1 MKKVVITGSAG
12 FIGFHTSKKFL
23 ENGWKVIGIDSIN
36 DYYDPKIKVDRNK
49 LLLDDVSGNYSFA
62 KIDIS
67 DRKVRDILS
76 DSSPDL
82 IVNLAAQAGV
92 RHSIEHPEDY
102 LKSNI
107 DGFLNILEFVRTSK
121 KIDRVIY
128 ASTSSVYGGNLRSPF
143 SETHPVDHPLQFYA
157 VTKKTNELMAHAYSN
172 LYGISCIG
180 LRFFTVYGPWGRP
193 DMALFKFTK
202 NIIEGK
208 KIDVYNNGN
217 HSRDFT
223 YVEDIAQGIFLASI
237 SKKNIKVS
245 DFDSLDPSV
254 SFCNSRI
261 FNLGRGRPESLEDF
275 ISEIEVN
282 VGKNAIKNYLPLQ
295 MGDVPHTSADIES
308 LVNFSGYS
316 PKTSIKE
323 GVKNFVDWYL
333 DYYNIEK

>member
-143 SETHPVDHPLQFYA
+143 SETHSVDHPLQFYA

-193 DMALFKFTK
+193 DMALFKFTDAIYK
-202 NIIEGK
+202 EKPIE
-208 KIDVYNNGN
+208 VFNNGN
-217 HSRDFT
+217 MIRDFT
-223 YVEDIAQGIFLASI
+223 FIDDIVEGIKRVIAKPPNSE
-237 SKKNIKVS
+237 KNFNRKNPKLGS
-245 DFDSLDPSV
+245 SWAPYK
-254 SFCNSRI
+254 I
-261 FNLGRGRPESLEDF
+261 FNIGNSNPT
-275 ISEIEVN
+275 
-282 VGKNAIKNYLPLQ
+282 PL
-295 MGDVPHTSADIES
+295 MKYINS
-308 LVNFSGYS
+308 
-316 PKTSIKE
+316 
-323 GVKNFVDWYL
+323 
-333 DYYNIEK
+333 IEKAIGKKGKTKK